1 MLQLKVSLKD
11 LRIARGLTQIE
22 LSKDLQISPSTIGMY
37 EQGRREPDLSTLIKI
52 ARYFHVTTDYLL
64 SLDDSPHKLVSP
76 LTSQDKEL
84 LRKYHTLS
92 PASRGAVDNQLDYFY
107 AQDRP
112 KAEDTAT

>member
-22 LSKDLQISPSTIGMY
+22 LSKDLQISASTIGMY

-64 SLDDSPHKLVSP
+64 GLDDSPRKLDSP
-76 LTSQDKEL
+76 FTSQDKEL
-84 LRKYHTLS
+84 LRKYHILT
-92 PASRGAVDNQLDYFY
+92 PNSRAAVDAVLDTCYNN
-107 AQDRP
+107 DKP
-112 KAEDTAT
+112 KTEDVAT